1 MEKITNTFTHEYEND
16 TTIEYFN
23 TGLYAGLICSF
34 TSEDPDYG
42 TDTLHYNSEPAT
54 TMEAL
59 AYEMLEEIRDY
70 LDTTDDGMRRGGASS
85 KLNLVYGKYS
95 SSTLCAIEKAL
106 AEISKDYTPPKQTKW
121 FMTIEKASKMIAEKM
136 LSHECDNFCF
146 CTSCEEEKENCDPSS
161 FKGECWYGI
170 KRIPGFFD
178 NSPSEFIVAC
188 GYYGGG
194 NCSFAYVWAEDTDTI
209 LPAETISKAICES
222 TGGKP
227 NDIIF
232 IEEDKENGN
241 D

>member
-23 TGLYAGLICSF
+23 TGLYAGLTCSY
-34 TSEDPDYG
+34 TSEDPNYG
-42 TDTLHYNSEPAT
+42 TDTLHYNSEPADS
-54 TMEAL
+54 MKAL

-70 LDTTDDGMRRGGASS
+70 LDATNDGMRRGGASRE
-85 KLNLVYGKYS
+85 LDLVYGEYS
-95 SSTLCAIEKAL
+95 NSTLYAIEKAL

-136 LSHECDNFCF
+136 LSHECDDFYF
-146 CTSCEEEKENCDPSS
+146 CTSCEEEKENCKPSS

-178 NSPSEFIVAC
+178 NRPSEFIVAC

-232 IEEDKENGN
+232 IEEGKENGN